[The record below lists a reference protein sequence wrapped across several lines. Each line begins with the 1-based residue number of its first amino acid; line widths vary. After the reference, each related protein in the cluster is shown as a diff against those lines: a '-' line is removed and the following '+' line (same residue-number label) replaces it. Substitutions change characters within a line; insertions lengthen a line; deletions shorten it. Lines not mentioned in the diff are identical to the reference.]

1 MWGPCIHFSLDGL
14 RWEEYPW
21 NPIPLETGDDFRII
35 RHWGKYIAWT
45 KSSSDNVTTV
55 QGMQAGKRA
64 RPMSESRDLIH
75 WAAPVQILRA
85 DEADP
90 PGTQPYSMTAHWYGS
105 HYVGLVSI
113 IRDPGA
119 ETEDI
124 RLAASR
130 DGVNWKWVGDRSAF
144 LPLGQKGDW
153 DRGMLFPNPS
163 VPFIIRGNE
172 MLIYYCAYSNSHGMK
187 VMFNDGRTGWLGS
200 ARNSA
205 IGLAKLRL
213 DGFVSVEADD
223 SPGTLTTKSFFLH
236 GNEVF
241 INAACKGEIR
251 VGLLDPE
258 ARAVEGFLVDDCEP
272 ITCDQVESGR

>member
-1 MWGPCIHFSLDGL
+1 MS
-14 RWEEYPW
+14 
-21 NPIPLETGDDFRII
+21 
-35 RHWGKYIAWT
+35 
-45 KSSSDNVTTV
+45 V
-55 QGMQAGKRA
+55 
-64 RPMSESRDLIH
+64 SESRDLIH

-124 RLAASR
+124 RLATSR

-213 DGFVSVEADD
+213 DGFVSVEAGD

-272 ITCDQVESGR
+272 ITCDQVEHPVRWKAGADLSRLMGRRVKVMFKLKDAKLYSFSTRCSQRARKIVGELASSYQN